1 MVSSRVIEVANEEGV
16 VSVATTV
23 NGRLKR
29 KIAEY
34 IPQFTFELGVRY
46 KYYKNIIQYD
56 PESVADPLEPI
67 WIDPNE
73 VEDMID
79 TPRGMTFPTGPGYI
93 RDGDWDEQKEHV
105 EEHDIYIGLI
115 ERFVEQKEW
124 SETEYVERAK
134 RRIEKDDEFWNYIDL
149 EEFLRQRTAYVEELY
164 NDMRDNGYRVAS
176 ARNSNDLD
184 ETRHETEY
192 HAERLEPVVA
202 IGKRGDILFL
212 DGFHRFA
219 IARLL
224 NIDIPVH
231 VLARHTEWQAVR
243 EAIVRREDI
252 ELPTELADHPDLRDV
267 Q

>member
-1 MVSSRVIEVANEEGV
+1 MSFRVIEVANEEGV
-16 VSVATTV
+16 ASAARAV
-23 NGRLKR
+23 NGRMKR

-34 IPQFTFELGVRY
+34 IPYFAFELGLRY
-46 KYYKNIIQYD
+46 KYYKNLIRYN

-73 VEDMID
+73 VEYMID

-93 RDGDWDEQKEHV
+93 RDGDWDERKEPV
-105 EEHDIYIGLI
+105 EDHEIYIGLV

-134 RRIEKDDEFWNYIDL
+134 RRIEKNGEFWNYIDL
-149 EEFLRQRTAYVEELY
+149 EEFLRQRTAYVEQLY
-164 NDMRDNGYRVAS
+164 NDMQNKGYRVAH
-176 ARNSNDLD
+176 ARDSNDLD

-192 HAERLEPVVA
+192 HAKTLEPVVA
-202 IGKRGDILFL
+202 IGKYGDILFV

-231 VLARHTEWQAVR
+231 VLARHIEWQTVR
-243 EAIVRREDI
+243 ETIVRREDL
-252 ELPTELADHPDLRDV
+252 ELPAELANHPDLQDV